1 MALTKEMAT
10 GEVEFHG
17 VLIVGGGICGLA
29 TALALHIKGIDSLV
43 LEKAES
49 LRATGAGISL
59 KANGWR
65 ALEQFKVSEELR
77 ELAVPL
83 TGYALLRPPSQIM
96 FDDFPFKCRSE
107 CRCVKRSDLVETLAR
122 HLPGGSIRFGC
133 QVEEISLDPVTR
145 YPIVSTSNGSTIRA
159 KVLIGCDG
167 ANSVVAKFLGLKPVR
182 FLHLWAARGL
192 TTFPEG
198 HSFRNKFL
206 NLVGKGMTFRLV
218 PIDDKTIYF
227 SAIQSRLPKG
237 TLIFME
243 PALIRQVAL
252 QAMQGYPEDILDV
265 VRSCEIESVSLAQIC
280 YRAPWNML
288 LQPFQ
293 EGTVTVA
300 GDAMHAMGPFIGQGG
315 SASLEDALVIARC
328 LAETAIGVGD
338 DRKPARSVQE
348 VLRSYVN
355 QRRWRILRL
364 CVQAF
369 LNGQLIVAS
378 SKLKKVLLRAV
389 VKVLFKGSATSQ
401 WHDEYDCGSL

>member
-1 MALTKEMAT
+1 MELTKEMAR
-10 GEVEFHG
+10 GEEEFHG

-65 ALEQFKVSEELR
+65 VLEQFKVSEELR
-77 ELAVPL
+77 ELALPL
-83 TGYALLRPPSQIM
+83 TGMDMKNIHSDKVIKVPY
-96 FDDFPFKCRSE
+96 RSE

-133 QVEEISLDPVTR
+133 QVEEISLDPITR

-182 FLHLWAARGL
+182 FLPLWAARGL

-198 HSFRNKFL
+198 HNFRDKFL

-218 PIDDKTIYF
+218 PIDDKTVYF

-237 TLIFME
+237 CANSRD
-243 PALIRQVAL
+243 PSLIRQVAL
-252 QAMQGYPEDILDV
+252 QAMQGYPEEILDV

-288 LQPFQ
+288 LQPFR

-315 SASLEDALVIARC
+315 SASLEDALVLARC
-328 LAETAIGVGD
+328 LSEKAIGVGD
-338 DRKPARSVQE
+338 DRKLARSVQE

-378 SKLKKVLLRAV
+378 SKLKKVVLRAV
-389 VKVLFKGSATSQ
+389 VKVLFKGSTTSQ
-401 WHDEYDCGSL
+401 WHDQYDCGSL